1 MQELFIDS
9 VAHSYNQQ
17 AILNG
22 VFINCNI
29 GETVGLLGRNGS
41 GKSTLLKI
49 IFGSLKADFKFI
61 KINDKIIDKGY
72 LSKNLSYLPQDNFI
86 PPKLTVK
93 KAIEIFCNKYK
104 NELLKTEL
112 VANNLNYKFRELSGG
127 NRRLIEAL
135 TIIYSDADFVL
146 LDEPFSQL
154 APLLVEE
161 LKHHINN
168 IKMHKGLIVTD
179 HYYNSIIDIA
189 DRIVLLH
196 NGCNYHIK
204 DSKDLILHGYL
215 PEIKD

>member
-9 VAHSYNQQ
+9 VTQSFNQQ

-22 VFINCNI
+22 VFINCKI

-49 IFGSLKADFKFI
+49 IFGSLKADFKFLR
-61 KINDKIIDKGY
+61 INDTITDKGY
-72 LSKNLSYLPQDNFI
+72 LSQNLSYLPQDNFI
-86 PPKLTVK
+86 PSKLTVK
-93 KAIEIFCNKYK
+93 KAIEIFCNKHK
-104 NELLKTEL
+104 NELLKIESI
-112 VANNLNYKFRELSGG
+112 ASNLNYKFRELSGG
-127 NRRLIEAL
+127 NRRFIEAL

-154 APLLVEE
+154 APLMVEE
-161 LKHHINN
+161 LKRHINR
-168 IKMHKGLIVTD
+168 IKIHKGFIVTD
-179 HYYNSIIDIA
+179 HYYNSIINIA
-189 DRIVLLH
+189 DRIALLH

-215 PEIKD
+215 PEPKD